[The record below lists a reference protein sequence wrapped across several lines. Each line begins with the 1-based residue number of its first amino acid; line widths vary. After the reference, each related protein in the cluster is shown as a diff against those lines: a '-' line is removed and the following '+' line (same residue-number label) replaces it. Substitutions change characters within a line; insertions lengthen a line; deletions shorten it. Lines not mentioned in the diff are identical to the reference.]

1 MLLGAFRLLLFGLD
15 TLLFIPLVLLASI
28 HDPDGRRAYR
38 VARWWAWLNVR
49 ICGVRVQVDGL
60 EHLDPAGSYVFMS
73 NHRSAFDVLTMVV
86 ALWDFQLRWVAK
98 KELGRIPGFGWALR
112 ATKQI
117 FVDRGDH
124 AQALASLDA
133 ARARIRGGVSAVF
146 FPEGHRSSGPL
157 LPFKKGGF
165 VFAIQTGAPI
175 VPIAIVGSGSLLR
188 RDGLLCRPNA
198 TLRLVVR
205 PPVPTAGLT
214 LADRDAL
221 LARVQWIIAA
231 ALASAARPPARARR
245 DLRDVPTARRSGRG
259 GRASAGLPRSRSS
272 A

>member
-15 TLLFIPLVLLASI
+15 TLVFILLVLLASI
-28 HDPDGRRAYR
+28 GDPAGRRAHR

-49 ICGVRVQVDGL
+49 LCGVRVEVDGL
-60 EHLDPAGSYVFMS
+60 EHLDPSGSYVFMS

-98 KELGRIPGFGWALR
+98 KELGRIPGFGWGLR
-112 ATKQI
+112 ATKPI

-124 AQALASLDA
+124 AKALASLDA

-146 FPEGHRSSGPL
+146 FPEGHRSVGPL

-165 VFAIQTGAPI
+165 VFAIQTATPI
-175 VPIAIVGSGSLLR
+175 VPIAIVGSGSLLAR
-188 RDGLLCRPNA
+188 NGLLRRRSG
-198 TLRLVVR
+198 TVKVIVR
-205 PPVPTAGLT
+205 PPVPTAHLS
-214 LADRDAL
+214 LDDRDAL

-231 ALASAARPPARARR
+231 ALATAARSPVRARR
-245 DLRDVPTARRSGRG
+245 DLRDVPGARRPDRG
-259 GRASAGLPRSRSS
+259 GRAYAGPPRSRSS